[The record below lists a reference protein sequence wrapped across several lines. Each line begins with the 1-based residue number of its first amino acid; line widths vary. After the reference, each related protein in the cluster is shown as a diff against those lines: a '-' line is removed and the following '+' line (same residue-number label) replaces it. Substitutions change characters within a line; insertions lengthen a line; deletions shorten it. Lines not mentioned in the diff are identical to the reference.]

1 MTELILTENDKFWEG
16 EGLTEDSDE
25 FFEKYKLAI
34 PKDGYGGFSNA
45 EGEDISWCLR
55 TNWEK
60 MARPVGSDDW
70 NDFIWTIVHSDYDP
84 DATFICQG
92 LHFVNAECCL
102 YSTVP
107 FKEGDKDSYC
117 YTYVR
122 EGERDE

>member
-70 NDFIWTIVHSDYDP
+70 NDFILSTQSVVCIQLYPSKKETRI
-84 DATFICQG
+84 AT
-92 LHFVNAECCL
+92 V
-102 YSTVP
+102 TP
-107 FKEGDKDSYC
+107 M
-117 YTYVR
+117 
-122 EGERDE
+122 